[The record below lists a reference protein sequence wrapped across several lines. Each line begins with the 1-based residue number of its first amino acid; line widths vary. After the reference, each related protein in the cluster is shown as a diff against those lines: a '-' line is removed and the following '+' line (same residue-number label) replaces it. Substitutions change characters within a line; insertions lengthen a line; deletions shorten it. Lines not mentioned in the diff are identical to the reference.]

1 MITASQFRA
10 VLEQRLES
18 ENIPVLRPTSLR
30 LVQLL
35 GNPLTDINIITELI
49 LRDQGFT
56 AQILKLANSA
66 YFGRG
71 TTITSLTKAVINIG
85 YATLR
90 DVALTVEYADL
101 VQKRL
106 PKRVQLRR
114 VLAKALVTS
123 RWASGLGQEIRLQST
138 ESLFTSGLLESLGDL
153 ALAAHLSEVYQRIE
167 VAAQAQGSSYQRAH
181 VEVTDLPPH
190 DVTTIVGWHYQIPE
204 NLILP
209 FPSQQTIERWT
220 SNKQP
225 PGIVYA
231 ANELAYNLFSW
242 PYPHILDDFNDVLL
256 KVTTGLDLSPERVMD
271 LLACEYQN
279 AVKLGGTVGLD
290 SSCFAFQDT
299 VPEKSDRNQL
309 LTRCKNAQ
317 SRDDT

>member
-35 GNPLTDINIITELI
+35 GNPLTDINIVTDLI

-85 YATLR
+85 YGALR

-114 VLAKALVTS
+114 VLAKALVAS
-123 RWASGLGQEIRLQST
+123 RWASGLGQEIRVQSA
-138 ESLFTSGLLESLGDL
+138 ESVFTSGLLESLGDL

-167 VAAQAQGSSYQRAH
+167 VAAQARGWSYQRAH
-181 VEVTDLPPH
+181 TDVTDLPPH
-190 DVTTIVGWHYQIPE
+190 DVTAIVGWHYQIPD
-204 NLILP
+204 NLILSP
-209 FPSQQTIERWT
+209 PSPQTIERWT
-220 SNKQP
+220 SANQSAA
-225 PGIVYA
+225 IVHV

-242 PYPHILDDFNDVLL
+242 PYPNIVDDFNDMLL
-256 KVTTGLDLSPERVMD
+256 RVTTGLDLSPERVMD
-271 LLACEYQN
+271 LLADEYQN

-290 SSCFAFQDT
+290 HACFGFQDT
-299 VPEKSDRNQL
+299 IPEKSDRNQL
-309 LTRCKNAQ
+309 LIRCKKAE
-317 SRDDT
+317 SREPA